1 MHPFLLE
8 AATRKKRQ
16 RDRDRERERERERH
30 ADSAKKKKTI
40 IAFIIKIKEVRTKEG
55 YSPLFSSNASIIIS

>member
-8 AATRKKRQ
+8 AATKKNAREI
-16 RDRDRERERERERH
+16 ERERERERH